1 MNKTLISIAASLVIG
16 VTAFAQEK
24 QVEKAE
30 DALKEGKLDVA
41 KEIIHG
47 IEITDE
53 NSYSF
58 DPEIVS
64 DYLFV
69 KGNICN
75 AIGEKDKNDK
85 ALVNASKV
93 FNKLVV
99 FEKGTSYSAK
109 NKESGDYE
117 FFKTQ
122 EDLDAAVATG
132 NYKKAKAKEI
142 KDYHSA
148 ELAPK
153 VNNIA
158 ITLHQ
163 EAIDAYNAQDYAKA
177 SKNFVEAY
185 GVYSSP
191 LVGKADTT
199 LLYNAAAVA
208 VSANEYD
215 SAVEI
220 YTELL
225 EMNYTGITTLYEGT
239 NKESGE
245 KATFATKKDLDMQVK
260 LGLVENDTVYTTK
273 NNQPSM
279 YRTVGSIYLNMG
291 DVLTE
296 ADSVQKKEYYHKALV
311 VLKEGKAKFPGDYD
325 LLLTLGNTY
334 LKEGDQQGFINA
346 MQEAIAQDPNN
357 EVLYYNIG
365 VVSAD
370 LGMKD
375 EAKVAYK
382 KAIEIKPDYTDAYIN
397 LAAMILSREKEI
409 NEEISALPIKLN
421 SKNRKKLANLKKE
434 KDGVYKEAITYL
446 EGAYE
451 FDKTNSALLQT
462 MKNIY
467 YALDRNDDFMRVKK
481 ELDAVNAE

>member
-1 MNKTLISIAASLVIG
+1 MNKRLISIAASLVIG

-24 QVEKAE
+24 QIEKAE
-30 DALKEGKLDVA
+30 GALKEGKLDEA
-41 KEIIHG
+41 KNLIH
-47 IEITDE
+47 EVKITDE

-69 KGNICN
+69 KGSICN
-75 AIGEKDKNDK
+75 AIGEKGNDK
-85 ALVNASKV
+85 ALKNASNV
-93 FNKLVV
+93 FNKLDV

-109 NKESGDYE
+109 NRESGDYE
-117 FFKTQ
+117 FFKSQ

-132 NYKKAKAKEI
+132 KYKRAKAKEI
-142 KDYHSA
+142 KDYHSVDLPA
-148 ELAPK
+148 T

-158 ITLHQ
+158 IKFHQ
-163 EAIDAYNAQDYAKA
+163 SAIDAYKAEDFSKA
-177 SKNFVEAY
+177 SANFANAY
-185 GVYSSP
+185 DVYSSP

-199 LLYNAAAVA
+199 LLYNAAAVS
-208 VSANEYD
+208 VSADEY
-215 SAVEI
+215 SAALKL
-220 YTELL
+220 YTKLL
-225 EMNYTGITTLYEGT
+225 DMNYTGITTVYEGT

-245 KATFATKKDLDMQVK
+245 TATFASKKELDMQVK
-260 LGLVENDTVYTTK
+260 LGLIENDTTYTTK

-291 DVLTE
+291 DKFE
-296 ADSVQKKEYYHKALV
+296 KADSVKKKECYHQALEI
-311 VLKEGKAKFPGDYD
+311 LKEGKAKFPGDYD

-334 LKEGDQQGFINA
+334 LKEGDNQGFVNA
-346 MQEAIAQDPNN
+346 MKEAIAQDPTN

-365 VVSAD
+365 VVSND

-375 EAKVAYK
+375 EAKAAYQ

-397 LAAMILSREKEI
+397 LAAMILGREKEI

-421 SKNRKKLANLKKE
+421 RKNRAKLKDLQNE
-434 KDGVYKEAITYL
+434 KTGVYKEAITYL

-451 FDKTNSALLQT
+451 YDKTNISLLST

-467 YALDRNDDFMRVKK
+467 YALDRTDEFNRIRK
-481 ELDAVNAE
+481 ELKAVEAK

>member
-1 MNKTLISIAASLVIG
+1 MNKRLISIAASLVIG

-24 QVEKAE
+24 EIEKAE
-30 DALKEGKLDVA
+30 DALKNGNLEEA
-41 KEIIHG
+41 KNLIH
-47 IEITDE
+47 EVKITDE

-64 DYLFV
+64 EYLYV

-75 AIGEKDKNDK
+75 AIGEKGNDK
-85 ALVNASKV
+85 ALLNAAKV
-93 FNKLVV
+93 YSKLVT

-109 NKESGDYE
+109 NKKTGDYE
-117 FFKTQ
+117 YFKSQ
-122 EDLDAAVATG
+122 ADLDAAVATG
-132 NYKKAKAKEI
+132 NYKKAKVKEI
-142 KDYHSA
+142 KDYHSSD
-148 ELAPK
+148 LGK
-153 VNNIA
+153 VVGNIA
-158 ITLHQ
+158 VKFHQ
-163 EAIDAYNAQDYAKA
+163 SAIDAYNKQEFVKA
-177 SKNFVEAY
+177 SENFVNAY
-185 GVYSSP
+185 DVYSNP
-191 LVGKADTT
+191 LVGKSDTT

-208 VSANEYD
+208 ISAKEYSRAAD
-215 SAVEI
+215 LYNRLI
-220 YTELL
+220 D
-225 EMNYTGITTLYEGT
+225 MNYTGVTTVYEGT

-245 KATFATKKDLDMQVK
+245 TATFASKKDLNMQVK

-279 YRTVGSIYLNMG
+279 YRTLGNLYLSMG
-291 DVLTE
+291 DE
-296 ADSVQKKEYYHKALV
+296 FEKEDSVKKKEYYHKALE
-311 VLKEGKAKFPGDYD
+311 VLEEGKDKFPGDYD

-334 LKEGDQQGFINA
+334 LKEGNNQGFVDA
-346 MQEAIAQDPNN
+346 MKEAIAQDPNN

-365 VVSAD
+365 VVSND

-375 EAKVAYK
+375 EAKAAYK

-397 LAAMILSREKEI
+397 LAAMVLGREKEI

-421 SKNRKKLANLKKE
+421 KKNRDKLKSLKNE
-434 KDGVYKEAITYL
+434 KTGVYKEAITYL

-451 FDKTNSALLQT
+451 YDKKNSVLLTT

-481 ELDAVNAE
+481 ELDALNAE